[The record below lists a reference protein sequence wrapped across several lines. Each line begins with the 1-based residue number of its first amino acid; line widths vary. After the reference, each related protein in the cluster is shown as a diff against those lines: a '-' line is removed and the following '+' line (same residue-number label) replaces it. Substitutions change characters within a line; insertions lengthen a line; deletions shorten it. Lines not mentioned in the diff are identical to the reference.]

1 MKTSKIV
8 TIFCCTFLFLSA
20 CDKKENTGQQKNI
33 DTSVVGK
40 DNNPASVR
48 NDIEM
53 SDEVKQS
60 VPGVTGDTLK
70 SGKDSQKGIKKLGH

>member
-8 TIFCCTFLFLSA
+8 TLFCCAFLFLSA
-20 CDKKENTGQQKNI
+20 CDKKENSEQQKNI

-40 DNNPASVR
+40 DNNPAAVR
-48 NDIEM
+48 SDIEM

-60 VPGVTGDTLK
+60 VPGVTGDSLK
-70 SGKDSQKGIKKLGH
+70 SGKGNEKGVRKLGH